1 MNIDIN
7 QIETYTPT
15 IYVNNS
21 EPDLDETNL
30 NHTEQALKRVT
41 DAANAAILALKS
53 LDSAKIDAAKIVNNL
68 LATDASTVLSG
79 PMGKALSD
87 RLTAAENLLTQL
99 NGEAVKNRY
108 PDSPQLKVETIL
120 IHSGQKYI
128 IVVDGNGKEY
138 QIMIAT

>member
-1 MNIDIN
+1 MCGMGTFCLIGMISL
-7 QIETYTPT
+7 QLT
-15 IYVNNS
+15 I
-21 EPDLDETNL
+21 
-30 NHTEQALKRVT
+30 Q
-41 DAANAAILALKS
+41 
-53 LDSAKIDAAKIVNNL
+53 
-68 LATDASTVLSG
+68 
-79 PMGKALSD
+79 
-87 RLTAAENLLTQL
+87 